1 MKDLYGLLDVAR
13 AATDDDIRKAYRR
26 LARKH
31 HPDANPDDPH
41 AEERFKEIQQAYE
54 TLSTP
59 KRRRAYDEG
68 YRPSPQSRAASPRVA
83 TGGGPRGRTTGPV
96 DLSGLLRKSGSVS
109 GGQREINWQ
118 LRVEDIEDVARISK
132 ILGVDLTRLVKL
144 AGKGVRIKAS
154 ASFENGEATTS
165 RYAATDGL
173 GSKPRKP
180 PNRRRPENRLMCHRE
195 GEMARIA
202 GVEFLCGRGAGSS
215 RLRATR

>member
-1 MKDLYGLLDVAR
+1 MKDPYRLLDVAR
-13 AATDDDIRKAYRR
+13 AATDDDIRKAYRQ

-41 AEERFKEIQQAYE
+41 AEERFKEIQRAYE
-54 TLSTP
+54 TLSNPT
-59 KRRRAYDEG
+59 RRRAYDEG
-68 YRPSPQSRAASPRVA
+68 YRPSPQRRAASPRVA

-118 LRVEDIEDVARISK
+118 FRVEDIEDVARISK

-144 AGKGVRIKAS
+144 AGKGVRMKAS
-154 ASFENGEATTS
+154 ASFENGEATNS
-165 RYAATDGL
+165 RYAATEGL

-180 PNRRRPENRLMCHRE
+180 PIPPKIRKPPD
-195 GEMARIA
+195 
-202 GVEFLCGRGAGSS
+202 VP
-215 RLRATR
+215 